1 MDTSLLAAMAMSVE
15 LSPKLPAP
23 SLAIV
28 QVPMGQSDTP
38 TYRVRPRISASADA
52 WGVIDPYGY
61 RIPGFSGT
69 LPSDTDPGCANWVCF
84 LGFSATAAFSGL
96 GEY

>member
-1 MDTSLLAAMAMSVE
+1 MDASILAVMAISVE
-15 LSPKLPAP
+15 LWPKLPAL

-38 TYRVRPRISASADA
+38 TCGVRLGSSASANA
-52 WGVIDPYGY
+52 SGVIDPYGY

-69 LPSDTDPGCANWVCF
+69 LPGDTDPGCANWVG
-84 LGFSATAAFSGL
+84 LREATAAVN
-96 GEY
+96 